1 MGQMELLNNL
11 KGWGVWDFYAYRLE
25 KGEGQIV
32 IDILEK
38 QKAKEL
44 LSAKIGTFTVSGV
57 CPVCGKDFLS
67 ARYENITHYCRYCG
81 QRIDWKRQDK
91 READN
96 EK

>member
-1 MGQMELLNNL
+1 MGLNEALNNL
-11 KGWGVWDFYAYRLE
+11 KGWVSWDFAAYRLE

-32 IDILEK
+32 INALEK
-38 QKAKEL
+38 QKEKPL

-67 ARYENITHYCRYCG
+67 ARYEDITHYCRYCG

-91 READN
+91 REAVN